1 MSRVMPSERPGL
13 LDRPLFGTVR
23 ITWGTVLYVALIAII
38 LLTRLWDLGSRAY
51 SHDESIHAWESW
63 KLATGQGYIHSP
75 VYHGPF
81 AYHLTALI
89 FALFG
94 DNDVTGRLGA
104 ALFGIALTILP
115 LGLRKWLGKK
125 GLLATTLLM
134 AVSPALMHRS
144 RFIRH
149 DQFNLVF
156 NLVLFIAILHYLDK
170 RRVRDLYIAAAA
182 LALGFTTKETTFI
195 TYFIFGTFLALML
208 LAQSWRERTR
218 PWDDSALFD
227 VIIVMGTL
235 ILPLA
240 SPLPI
245 KLLGGDP
252 VDYSQQ
258 GIIFSGAVFL
268 AVLGISIAIGLWWNW
283 RRWVVC
289 AGLFYTLFI
298 LFFTTMLTNGKGF
311 ATGMIGSL
319 GYWLSQ
325 QGERR
330 GGQPW
335 FYYLVLMPLYEFLP
349 LILGMA
355 GTVVHA
361 LGWARGTEASA
372 NAVMSVEP
380 SAQPANP
387 AANPTANPAA
397 NPAVRSRTPVPFVPF
412 VIYWTWMALFIY
424 SWAGEKMP
432 WLTMQLVI
440 PLHLLAGWTLGRLLD
455 ADWRGIRERGGLWLL
470 LLVPLFVYV
479 LARLV
484 DVRPSS
490 DTSIEAL
497 NATMGWVTA
506 LVVGL
511 LVAVAIAAIARRLA
525 RTDAWRMVAL
535 GGLVVL
541 LALTVRFAW
550 MATFINA
557 DLANEF
563 LVYAQGAPDTALV
576 ARELED
582 MSRRLYGDLSMKV
595 AYDDS
600 SSWPF
605 VWYLRNFSNAQFYG
619 KSPGGP
625 MDAEA
630 VIVGPDNESAVKPFL
645 GNRYYRRDYR
655 LIWWPNQDWYM
666 NMTPQSLWRVITSP
680 EGRQKLWDVVFYRQH
695 ERPLT
700 DWYHVH
706 KFALYVRR
714 DVAQQLWDYG
724 PEVLTAG
731 QTLPEDAYLER
742 WRQRAAATTWGAQ
755 GSAPGLFNA
764 PKGLAVDV
772 AGNVYVADSQNH
784 RIQVFDANGLFLREW
799 GGQGSDVGRFSEPW
813 GVAVSPEG
821 EVAVAD
827 TWNHRIQIFDTEG
840 NWLRSWGAFGEAD
853 ARGAGTLLYGPRD
866 VVYDAEGNLYV
877 SDTGNKRVIKYDG
890 EGTVLAIVGGLGAEP
905 GQMQEPVGLALDA
918 EGRLYVADTWN
929 RRIQVFDADLAF
941 EREWPVVA
949 WDGMSVVNKPYLAVD
964 DGRVYVTDPEGYR
977 VIAYDGDGA
986 VQDVWGQY
994 GSDPSALNLPTGI
1007 AVDAEGRVLVAD
1019 SDNHRVVVY
1028 TPQRG

>member
-1 MSRVMPSERPGL
+1 MSHITPSERASL
-13 LDRPLFGTVR
+13 LERPLFGTVR
-23 ITWGTVLYVALIAII
+23 ITWGGALYAALIAFI

-51 SHDESIHAWESW
+51 SHDESIHAWEAW
-63 KLATGQGYIHSP
+63 KLATGQGYVHSP
-75 VYHGPF
+75 TYHGPF
-81 AYHLTALI
+81 GYHFTALI
-89 FALFG
+89 FVLFG

-104 ALFGIALTILP
+104 VIFGIALTILP
-115 LGLRKWLGKK
+115 LGLRKWLGTK

-134 AVSPALMHRS
+134 AVSPVLMHRS

-149 DQFNLVF
+149 DQFALVF
-156 NLVLFIAILHYLDK
+156 NLVLFIAILHYLDQRK
-170 RRVRDLYIAAAA
+170 VRDLYIAAAA
-182 LALGFTTKETTFI
+182 LAFGFTTKETTFI
-195 TYFIFGTFLALML
+195 TYAIFGTFLALLL

-227 VIIVMGTL
+227 LIVVLGTL

-240 SPLPI
+240 SPFPI
-245 KLLGGDP
+245 KLLGGNP

-268 AVLGISIAIGLWWNW
+268 ATLGISIAIGLWWDW
-283 RRWVVC
+283 RRWLVC
-289 AGLFYTLFI
+289 AGLFYAIFI

-319 GYWLSQ
+319 GHWLSQ
-325 QGERR
+325 HGERR

-335 FYYLVLMPLYEFLP
+335 FYYLVLVPMYEFLP
-349 LILGMA
+349 LILGIA

-361 LGWARGTEASA
+361 LGLPRRARAREDAAPALAAS
-372 NAVMSVEP
+372 
-380 SAQPANP
+380 SAAP
-387 AANPTANPAA
+387 AATTG
-397 NPAVRSRTPVPFVPF
+397 SPVPLVPF
-412 VIYWTWMALFIY
+412 LIYWTWTAFVLY

-432 WLTMQLVI
+432 WLMMHLAI

-479 LARLV
+479 LSRLIGL
-484 DVRPSS
+484 RPSS
-490 DTSIEAL
+490 DTTIDAL
-497 NATMGWVTA
+497 NETMGWLTA

-511 LVAVAIAAIARRLA
+511 LVAVAVAAILRRLK
-525 RTDAWRMVAL
+525 RGDTWRMVAL

-550 MATFINA
+550 MATFINP

-563 LVYAQGAPDTALV
+563 IVYAQGTPDTALV
-576 ARELED
+576 AHELED

-595 AYDDS
+595 AYDDD

-605 VWYLRNFSNAQFYG
+605 VWYLRDFSNAQFYG
-619 KSPGGP
+619 ATPGGP

-630 VIVGPDNESAVKPFL
+630 VIVGPENEAAVKPFL

-666 NMTPQSLWRVITSP
+666 NITPQSLWRDITSP
-680 EGRQKLWDVVFYRQH
+680 EGRQKLWDVVFYRKH
-695 ERPLT
+695 DKPLT

-706 KFALYVRR
+706 TFALYVRR

-731 QTLPEDAYLER
+731 QALPEDVYLEK
-742 WRQRAAATTWGAQ
+742 WRQRTAAASWG
-755 GSAPGLFNA
+755 GPGPQAGMFSA
-764 PKGLAVDV
+764 PKGLAVDG

-784 RIQVFDANGLFLREW
+784 RIQVFDADGGFLREW
-799 GGQGSDVGRFSEPW
+799 GGQGAEPGRLNEPW

-827 TWNHRIQIFDTEG
+827 TWNHRIQVFDAQG
-840 NWLRSWGAFGEAD
+840 NWLRSWGTFGEAD
-853 ARGAGTLLYGPRD
+853 VRGPGTLLYGPRD
-866 VVYDAEGNLYV
+866 VAYDSQGNLYV
-877 SDTGNKRVIKYDG
+877 SDTGNKRIVKYDYQ
-890 EGTVLAIVGGLGAEP
+890 GTVLRIIGGMGAEP
-905 GQMQEPVGLALDA
+905 GQMQEPVGIALDA

-929 RRIQVFDADLAF
+929 RRIQVFDAELEF

-949 WDGMSVVNKPYLAVD
+949 WEGMSVVNKPYLAVS

-977 VIAYDGDGA
+977 VIVYDLEGT

-994 GSDPSALNLPTGI
+994 GTDLGSMNLPTGI
-1007 AVDAEGRVLVAD
+1007 VVEATGRVLVVD
-1019 SDNHRVVVY
+1019 SDNHRVLLY
-1028 TPQRG
+1028 TP

>member
-1 MSRVMPSERPGL
+1 MSRVIASERPGF

-23 ITWGTVLYVALIAII
+23 ITWGGVLYVALIAFI

-63 KLATGQGYIHSP
+63 KLVTGQGYTHSP

-81 AYHLTALI
+81 AYHFTAVV

-104 ALFGIALTILP
+104 AIFGIALTILP
-115 LGLRKWLGKK
+115 LGLRKWLGTK

-134 AVSPALMHRS
+134 AVSPVLMHRS

-156 NLVLFIAILHYLDK
+156 NMVLFIAILHYLDK
-170 RRVRDLYIAAAA
+170 RRARDLYIAAAA

-195 TYFIFGTFLALML
+195 TYAIFGGFLGLML

-227 VIIVMGTL
+227 LVVVLGTL

-240 SPLPI
+240 SPFPI
-245 KLLGGDP
+245 ALLGGDP

-268 AVLGISIAIGLWWNW
+268 AVLGISIAIGLWWNP
-283 RRWVVC
+283 RRWGVC
-289 AGLFYTLFI
+289 AGVFYVIFI
-298 LFFTTMLTNGKGF
+298 LFYTTMLTNGKGF

-325 QGERR
+325 HGEQR

-335 FYYLVLMPLYEFLP
+335 YYYLVLMPMYEFLP
-349 LILGMA
+349 LALGMA
-355 GTVVHA
+355 GTVAHA
-361 LGWARGTEASA
+361 LGFPRRAVARDDVPHEAASGA
-372 NAVMSVEP
+372 AAPEP
-380 SAQPANP
+380 EVAEAAAQPANP
-387 AANPTANPAA
+387 TSGAHA
-397 NPAVRSRTPVPFVPF
+397 PVPFVPF
-412 VIYWTWMALFIY
+412 LIFWTWTAFVLY

-432 WLTMQLVI
+432 WLMMQLAI
-440 PLHLLAGWTLGRLLD
+440 PLHLLAGWTLGRLLE

-470 LLVPLFVYV
+470 LLAPLFVYV

-484 DVRPSS
+484 GLRPSGG
-490 DTSIEAL
+490 TSIEAL

-506 LVVGL
+506 LGVGL
-511 LVAVAIAAIARRLA
+511 LVAVAIAAVLRRLA
-525 RTDAWRMVAL
+525 RADAWRMVAL

-550 MATFINA
+550 MATFINP

-563 LVYAQGAPDTALV
+563 IVYAQGTPDTALV
-576 ARELED
+576 TRELED

-605 VWYLRNFSNAQFYG
+605 VWYLRDFTNAQFYG
-619 KSPGGP
+619 KTPGGP

-666 NMTPQSLWRVITSP
+666 GMTPQSLWRDIASA
-680 EGRQKLWDVVFYRQH
+680 EGRQKLWDVIFYRKH
-695 ERPLT
+695 EKPLT

-724 PEVLTAG
+724 PEALTAG
-731 QTLPEDAYLER
+731 QTLPEDVYLEK
-742 WRQRAAATTWGAQ
+742 WRQRTATTSWGAQ
-755 GSAPGLFNA
+755 GPQAGMLNA
-764 PKGLAVDV
+764 PKGLAMDA
-772 AGNVYVADSQNH
+772 AGNAYVADSQNH
-784 RIQVFDANGLFLREW
+784 RIQVFDASGGFLREW
-799 GGQGSDVGRFSEPW
+799 GGQGAEVGRFSEPW
-813 GVAVSPEG
+813 GVAVSPDG

-827 TWNHRIQIFDTEG
+827 TWNHRVQVFDAQG
-840 NWLRSWGAFGEAD
+840 NWLRSWGVFGEAD
-853 ARGAGTLLYGPRD
+853 AGGAGTLLYGPRD
-866 VVYDAEGNLYV
+866 VAYDAQGNLYV
-877 SDTGNKRVIKYDG
+877 SDTGNKRVVKYDA
-890 EGTVLAIVGGLGAEP
+890 EGTVLGIVGGVGAEP
-905 GQMQEPVGLALDA
+905 GQMQEPVGIALDA

-929 RRIQVFDADLAF
+929 RRIQVFGPDLTF

-949 WDGMSVVNKPYLAVD
+949 WDGMSVVNKPYLAVHE
-964 DGRVYVTDPEGYR
+964 GRVYVTDPEGYR
-977 VIAYDGDGA
+977 IIVYDRDGA
-986 VQDVWGQY
+986 VVDVWGQY
-994 GSDPSALNLPTGI
+994 GSDLGAMNLPTGI
-1007 AVDAEGRVLVAD
+1007 AVDAIGRVLVAD
-1019 SDNHRVVVY
+1019 SDNHRVVVFAE
-1028 TPQRG
+1028 

>member
-1 MSRVMPSERPGL
+1 MSLVTPTKRSDF

-23 ITWGTVLYVALIAII
+23 ITWGWVLYAALIAFI
-38 LLTRLWDLGSRAY
+38 LMTRLWDLGSRAY
-51 SHDESIHAWESW
+51 SHDESIHAWEAW
-63 KLATGQGYIHSP
+63 KLATGQGYTHSP

-81 AYHLTALI
+81 GYHVTALM
-89 FALFG
+89 FVLFG
-94 DNDVTGRLGA
+94 DNDVTGRLA
-104 ALFGIALTILP
+104 AAIFGIALTILP
-115 LGLRKWLGKK
+115 LGLRKWLGMK

-134 AVSPALMHRS
+134 AVSPVLMHRS

-149 DQFNLVF
+149 DQFALVF

-170 RRVRDLYIAAAA
+170 RKPRDLYVAAAA
-182 LALGFTTKETTFI
+182 LSLGFTTKETTFI
-195 TYFIFGTFLALML
+195 TYAIFGGFLALML

-227 VIIVMGTL
+227 LIVVIGTL

-240 SPLPI
+240 SPFPI
-245 KLLGGDP
+245 KLLGGNP

-268 AVLGISIAIGLWWNW
+268 AMLGISIAIGLWWNW

-289 AGLFYTLFI
+289 AGLFYVLFT

-335 FYYLVLMPLYEFLP
+335 FYYLVLMPMYEFLP
-349 LILGMA
+349 LILGVA
-355 GTVVHA
+355 GTAVHA
-361 LGWARGTEASA
+361 LGIPRRAAA
-372 NAVMSVEP
+372 PVDAVREP
-380 SAQPANP
+380 TDAVAQPANP
-387 AANPTANPAA
+387 SSDVGMRVPL
-397 NPAVRSRTPVPFVPF
+397 VPFLIF
-412 VIYWTWMALFIY
+412 WTWMALLIY

-432 WLTMQLVI
+432 WLMMQLVI
-440 PLHLLAGWTLGRLLD
+440 PLHLLAGWTLGRLLE
-455 ADWRGIRERGGLWLL
+455 ADWRGIRDRGGLWLL
-470 LLVPLFVYV
+470 VLVPLFVYV

-484 DVRPSS
+484 GLRPSG

-497 NATMGWVTA
+497 NATMGWATA

-511 LVAVAIAAIARRLA
+511 LVALAMAAVLRRLT
-525 RTDAWRMVAL
+525 RTDAWRMAAL
-535 GGLVVL
+535 GGLTVL

-563 LVYAQGAPDTALV
+563 VVYAQGAPDTALV
-576 ARELED
+576 TKELTD

-605 VWYLRNFSNAQFYG
+605 VWYLRDFSNAQFYG
-619 KSPGGP
+619 KAPGGP

-630 VIVGPDNESAVKPFL
+630 VIVGPENESAVKPFL

-666 NMTPQSLWRVITSP
+666 NMTPQSLWRDIMDP
-680 EGRQKLWDVVFYRQH
+680 EGRQKLWDVLFYRKH

-724 PEVLTAG
+724 PEVVTAG
-731 QTLPEDAYLER
+731 QTLPEDVYLEK
-742 WRQRAAATTWGAQ
+742 WRQRAAVAAAGAQ
-755 GSAPGLFNA
+755 GPQAGMLNA
-764 PKGLAVDV
+764 PKGLAVD
-772 AGNVYVADSQNH
+772 ADGTIYVADSQNH
-784 RIQVFDANGLFLREW
+784 RIQVFDAGGRFLREW
-799 GGQGSDVGRFSEPW
+799 GGQGVEAGRFSEPW
-813 GVAVSPEG
+813 GVAVSPDG

-827 TWNHRIQIFDTEG
+827 TWNHRIQVFDAQG
-840 NWLRSWGAFGEAD
+840 NWLRSWGVFGEAD
-853 ARGAGTLLYGPRD
+853 ARGGGTLLYGPRD
-866 VVYDAEGNLYV
+866 VAYDAEGNLYV
-877 SDTGNKRVIKYDG
+877 SDTGNKRIVKYDA
-890 EGTVLAIVGGLGAEP
+890 EGTVLGVIGGAGAEP
-905 GQMQEPVGLALDA
+905 GQMQEPVGIAIDA

-929 RRIQVFDADLAF
+929 RRIQVFSADLTF

-949 WDGMSVVNKPYLAVD
+949 WDGMSVVNKPYLAVHE
-964 DGRVYVTDPEGYR
+964 GRVYVTDPEGYR
-977 VIAYDGDGA
+977 VIVYDLSGA
-986 VQDVWGQY
+986 VLDVWGQY
-994 GSDPSALNLPTGI
+994 GSDLSAVNLPTGI
-1007 AVDAEGRVLVAD
+1007 TVDAQGRVLVAD
-1019 SDNHRVVVY
+1019 SDNHRILMFE
-1028 TPQRG
+1028 